1 MSAAL
6 KPRPPRLSDAEM
18 QEIRRIYEEGKTS
31 QHAIARRFGVSQHFI
46 FKIVKGVSAAL
57 GEKE

>member
-6 KPRPPRLSDAEM
+6 KPKPRRLSDAERR
-18 QEIRRIYEEGKTS
+18 EIKRIYEQGKAS
-31 QHAIARRFGVSQHFI
+31 QHAIARRFGVSQHVV

-57 GEKE
+57 GEKK

>member
-6 KPRPPRLSDAEM
+6 KPRPPRLSDADR

-31 QHAIARRFGVSQHFI
+31 QHAIARRFGVSQHFV
-46 FKIVKGVSAAL
+46 FKIVKGL
-57 GEKE
+57 EK

>member
-1 MSAAL
+1 
-6 KPRPPRLSDAEM
+6 M